1 MPRCLLLTLSGHLVC
16 LIQIK
21 LALDRGPLNFK
32 VEVRRGWRKRGYLEV
47 IMRANPLINS
57 TSLVTLTALLPT
69 LTMPPLAVAQTAFG
83 TDQNVLCVINNIFVY
98 LRTRADE
105 AIGPVGPTQSTS
117 QSPHWPRCADQY

>member
-21 LALDRGPLNFK
+21 LALDRGPLNF
-32 VEVRRGWRKRGYLEV
+32 
-47 IMRANPLINS
+47 PLINS

-83 TDQNVLCVINNIFVY
+83 KDQNVLCVINNIFVY